1 MLDDAVAAYLDAV
14 VNERAFDEPLLAVI
28 RSQGFTDVH
37 LVHGQREFGKDVIG
51 RRDGEQWAWQSK
63 IGNIG
68 QSQWRDLVGQLDE
81 LRLVN
86 LGHGAF
92 DTTLPRKPVLVTT
105 GRLTGNAPE
114 LYRDYNDRADV
125 RGEPKLELWT
135 RDHLLGLLSGNPDA
149 MLRGSMD
156 GQLLA
161 VLGSVDA
168 QTATIAGLE
177 LFSRRWTAWEP
188 DRLAGLGVIE
198 AALVCDRLRTADRL
212 DLACHLALCLVRGA
226 WASRTENLAA
236 AGAADAA
243 GALFETY
250 TQILVGEC
258 DDRLLSANGLV
269 AYSGPAAWVTYP
281 LRCVRTAEMLA
292 LLALRLEAR
301 DAERAEELRKWL
313 TTFAAAQPG
322 LARPLGDQ
330 YAVSMIPIVIALARE
345 SSESAKDLLR
355 RCAIWLCDAYEPG
368 QLGLAGVDV
377 EPKEE
382 VERIIGAPFEAVTL
396 ERRSGSILA
405 TVLLDLCAA
414 LGLDEL
420 YADVYNNIYAV
431 KIYPQVLRLAEGRD
445 EYIRT
450 GRSNR
455 LDPHV
460 DFAEELGGADPVA
473 PHHRDAAGRTLTEGG
488 RTWDLLAISS
498 ALRDRHFVRALNTST
513 FGILGRFED

>member
-1 MLDDAVAAYLDAV
+1 MLDDAVAAYLDAIV
-14 VNERAFDEPLLAVI
+14 SERAFDESLLAII

-68 QSQWRDLVGQLDE
+68 QSQWRELVGQIDE

-114 LYRDYNDRADV
+114 LYRDYNDRAGV

-149 MLRGSMD
+149 VLRGSMD

-168 QTATIAGLE
+168 QTATVAGLE

-188 DRLAGLGVIE
+188 
-198 AALVCDRLRTADRL
+198 
-212 DLACHLALCLVRGA
+212 
-226 WASRTENLAA
+226 
-236 AGAADAA
+236 
-243 GALFETY
+243 
-250 TQILVGEC
+250 
-258 DDRLLSANGLV
+258 
-269 AYSGPAAWVTYP
+269 
-281 LRCVRTAEMLA
+281 
-292 LLALRLEAR
+292 
-301 DAERAEELRKWL
+301 ER
-313 TTFAAAQPG
+313 
-322 LARPLGDQ
+322 
-330 YAVSMIPIVIALARE
+330 
-345 SSESAKDLLR
+345 
-355 RCAIWLCDAYEPG
+355 
-368 QLGLAGVDV
+368 
-377 EPKEE
+377 
-382 VERIIGAPFEAVTL
+382 VTL
-396 ERRSGSILA
+396 ERRSGSGLA
-405 TVLLDLCAA
+405 TVLLDLCAT

-420 YADVYNNIYAV
+420 YADVYNDIHAV
-431 KIYPQVLRLAEGRD
+431 KIHPQVLRLAEGPD

-450 GRSNR
+450 GLSNR

-460 DFAEELGGADPVA
+460 DFAEELPSADPVA
-473 PHHRDAAGRTLTEGG
+473 PHHRDAAGRTLAEGG

-498 ALRDRHFVRALNTST
+498 ALRDRHFVRALTT
-513 FGILGRFED
+513 RATV